1 MLATIPLTILLLG
14 SNYPLNYPLK
24 NSIFEVTIHLTIP
37 LKNAIFGVNIL
48 LSIPLKMQTIH
59 LTIPLKILFLE

>member
-1 MLATIPLTILLLG
+1 M
-14 SNYPLNYPLK
+14 
-24 NSIFEVTIHLTIP
+24 FEVTIHLTIP
-37 LKNAIFGVNIL
+37 LKNAIFGVNIH